1 MITET
6 QKTQIA
12 ERLKDYV
19 ERIGSQNK
27 AANSLKISTAT
38 VSQIL
43 NNNWE
48 LVSDEMW
55 RSIAAHIG
63 HSFTEWTAVETRDYK
78 MLNNLL
84 ADAQNYGH
92 VFAVTG
98 EAGTGKSF
106 TVKGYTEANKRVYT
120 LQCAEYWNRK
130 VFLQELLTAMGRD
143 YSGFNVAEMMYE
155 AVRTLKVQEKPLII
169 LDEADKLTDQVLY
182 FFITLYNQLE
192 DHCGIVLLATDHLA
206 KRIRRGL
213 KLNRKGYKEI
223 YSRIARRFI
232 ELHGA
237 SSSDIAAIC
246 MANGITGQDDIKKVI
261 EDAEG
266 DLRRARRKIHA
277 LKAA

>member
-6 QKTQIA
+6 QKTQIT

-27 AANSLKISTAT
+27 AANALKVSTST

-48 LVSDEMW
+48 LIADEMW
-55 RSIAAHIG
+55 RSIAAQTGYSSI
-63 HSFTEWTAVETRDYK
+63 EWTAVETRDYK
-78 MLNNLL
+78 LL
-84 ADAQNYGH
+84 IKLLSDAQTNSN
-92 VFAVTG
+92 VFAVVG

-106 TVKGYTEANKRVYT
+106 TVKGYTESNKRVYT
-120 LQCAEYWNRK
+120 LQCAEFWNRK

-155 AVRTLKVQEKPLII
+155 VVRALKVQDRPLII

-182 FFITLYNQLE
+182 FFITLYNHLE

-237 SSSDIAAIC
+237 SPSDITAIC
-246 MANGITGQDDIKKVI
+246 IANGVADKGDIKQVI

-266 DLRRARRKIHA
+266 DLRRVRRRIHA

>member
-6 QKTQIA
+6 QKSQIA

-27 AANSLKISTAT
+27 AANALKISPAT

-55 RSIAAHIG
+55 RGIAALAG

-78 MLNNLL
+78 LLNRLL
-84 ADAQNYGH
+84 GDAQVNSH

-106 TVKGYTEANKRVYT
+106 TVKGYSEANKRVYT
-120 LQCAEYWNRK
+120 LQCAEFWNRK

-143 YSGFNVAEMMYE
+143 YSGFNVAEMMY
-155 AVRTLKVQEKPLII
+155 V
-169 LDEADKLTDQVLY
+169 
-182 FFITLYNQLE
+182 
-192 DHCGIVLLATDHLA
+192 
-206 KRIRRGL
+206 
-213 KLNRKGYKEI
+213 
-223 YSRIARRFI
+223 S
-232 ELHGA
+232 
-237 SSSDIAAIC
+237 
-246 MANGITGQDDIKKVI
+246 
-261 EDAEG
+261 
-266 DLRRARRKIHA
+266 
-277 LKAA
+277 

>member
-1 MITET
+1 MITDT
-6 QKTQIA
+6 QKTQIT

-27 AANSLKISTAT
+27 AANALKISTAT

-43 NNNWE
+43 NCNWD
-48 LVSDEMW
+48 LIADEMW
-55 RSIAAHIG
+55 RSIASQTGYSSI
-63 HSFTEWTAVETRDYK
+63 EWSAVETRDYK
-78 MLNNLL
+78 MLMKLL
-84 ADAQNYGH
+84 GDARDNSN
-92 VFAVTG
+92 VFAVVG

-106 TVKGYTEANKRVYT
+106 TVKGFTEANKRVYT
-120 LQCAEYWNRK
+120 LQCAEFWNRK

-155 AVRTLKVQEKPLII
+155 VVRGLKIQDRPLII

-192 DHCGIVLLATDHLA
+192 DHCGIVMLATDHLA

-237 SSSDIAAIC
+237 STSDITAIC
-246 MANGITGQDDIKKVI
+246 MANGITDKDEIKKVI

-266 DLRRARRKIHA
+266 DLRRVRRRIHA